1 MHLFVVRRARLRPG
15 FARLYPELVPNV
27 WMCAS
32 KAARLVRSAN
42 LRKGR
47 EVVLGARVLS
57 DSHFEFR
64 GGRRSRQE
72 VTGQWTPRGAA
83 RAS

>member
-15 FARLYPELVPNV
+15 FARLYPELVPDV
-27 WMCAS
+27 WMCAG
-32 KAARLVRSAN
+32 KAAALVRSAN
-42 LRKGR
+42 VRKSR

-57 DSHFEFR
+57 DLHFEFR
-64 GGRRSRQE
+64 GGSRSRQDR
-72 VTGQWTPRGAA
+72 TGQWTARAEA